1 MKYIVNGSVTEY
13 YEGIE
18 EAATDTVEDSV
29 WEVYLQKF
37 VEN

>member
-1 MKYIVNGSVTEY
+1 MIYIVDDRPTAHFD
-13 YEGIE
+13 GIE
-18 EAATDTVEDSV
+18 ELATDTVEDSV